1 MLKVKYKYADKVSL
15 KDAEIGDI
23 LVADNGNIYMA
34 CEFDKRRY
42 ITLLSD
48 GEGTGCGLNGQ
59 IFYDNSSEQL
69 YNRYNATLILE

>member
-1 MLKVKYKYADKVSL
+1 MLKVRYKNADRIAL

-34 CEFDKRRY
+34 CEFNKQRY

-59 IFYDNSSEQL
+59 IFYDNSEQL
-69 YNRYNATLILE
+69 YNKYNATLILE